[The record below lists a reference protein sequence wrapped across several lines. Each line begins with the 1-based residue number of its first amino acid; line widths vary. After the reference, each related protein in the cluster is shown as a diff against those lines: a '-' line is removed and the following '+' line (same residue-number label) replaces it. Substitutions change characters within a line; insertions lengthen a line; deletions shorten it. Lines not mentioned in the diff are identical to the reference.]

1 MNHFWTILKASG
13 RFKDNVQ
20 ICRDVLVFFHDKQS
34 CKCKNLTVGSL
45 TYENDVLKM
54 LHARTAYF
62 LPVIYLNV
70 AISLQRKR
78 TMDGVRRL
86 LSKKMI
92 NFPIK

>member
-54 LHARTAYF
+54 LHVRTAYF
-62 LPVIYLNV
+62 CQLFECSNFFT
-70 AISLQRKR
+70 KEK
-78 TMDGVRRL
+78 DNGWC
-86 LSKKMI
+86 KKAA
-92 NFPIK
+92 